1 MQGIKRRIV
10 YLSLYEGIA
19 IVMSSVGLALIMGAA
34 PAEAGFLSVAAS
46 VIALVWNLLYN
57 MGFEAAEARFG
68 IKGRGLATRI
78 VHALGFEAGLVAV
91 LVPLIAWVL
100 GVTLIEAF
108 LLDLGLIVFFL
119 FYTFAFNL
127 GFDRVFGL
135 PTSAMAEA

>member
-68 IKGRGLATRI
+68 IKGRGLAIRI

-135 PTSAMAEA
+135 PASAMAEA